1 MRVLV
6 DLDELFTSKDQPSTA
21 GEEQT
26 QYTIDGGFDPDNQI
40 PNENNLSD
48 VKDLFRLGHK
58 IYYEVNRPHSA
69 KLDTANT
76 LRDYHIYSGGKCIKF
91 PDEIIYEDY
100 DLYLS
105 SDMERVKHAEN
116 NGVNALQITAHDGPL
131 LCVILENCGEEA

>member
-91 PDEIIYEDY
+91 PDKITYEDY

-116 NGVNALQITAHDGPL
+116 NGANALQITAHDGPL

>member
-6 DLDELFTSKDQPSTA
+6 DLDELFTAKGQPPIDS
-21 GEEQT
+21 EELVQFT
-26 QYTIDGGFDPDNQI
+26 VDGGFASYNQM
-40 PNENNLSD
+40 PNENNISD
-48 VKDLFRLGHK
+48 IVDLFRLGHK

-76 LRDYHIYSGGKCIKF
+76 LRDYHIYPGGKCIKF
-91 PDEIIYEDY
+91 PDKITYEDY

-105 SDMERVKHAEN
+105 SDIERVKHAEN
-116 NGVNALQITAHDGPL
+116 NGANALQITAHDGPL